1 MKLAVGPSVLSLL
14 TQSLRVAN
22 YVRSVF
28 TLSLAVV
35 HLSYNRNTMLVRA
48 AQCPL
53 CGTVKVVVYSEHTVL
68 AGSREI
74 G

>member
-1 MKLAVGPSVLSLL
+1 MKFAVGPSVSFLL

-35 HLSYNRNTMLVRA
+35 HFSHDRNTALVRA
-48 AQCPL
+48 AQCPS
-53 CGTVKVVVYSEHTVL
+53 CGTVKVVVYSEHTAL
-68 AGSREI
+68 AGSREM